1 MGTNSDTLQRWT
13 YVLSDKERELLVK
26 SVVTCYRC
34 CHSLGYKLRKAVYE
48 NSQIDEVSEIDFE
61 KLPVKCLVSLTHAS
75 EIIAYCSDNRN
86 DRTLFIDIYKKLMK
100 WFCMKPESEEAMH
113 YRLADNRKYV
123 YVRSI
128 LRRCRESGEYYL
140 VRLNEEEETQYSRY
154 LRIGKVEAD
163 KIDRDKLNFLVYG
176 KCDCVHRKDFVEIS
190 VHSIDEIDSMSNI
203 QKRSTLYDILSN
215 RDDTHSLAEKLY
227 YISRCDMEDGYYI
240 GSDNKVKRR

>member
-48 NSQIDEVSEIDFE
+48 NSQIEEASEIDFE
-61 KLPVKCLVSLTHAS
+61 KLPIKCLVSLIHAS

-154 LRIGKVEAD
+154 LRIGRVEAG

-176 KCDCVHRKDFVEIS
+176 KCDCVHRNDFVEIS

-240 GSDNKVKRR
+240 GSENKVKRR